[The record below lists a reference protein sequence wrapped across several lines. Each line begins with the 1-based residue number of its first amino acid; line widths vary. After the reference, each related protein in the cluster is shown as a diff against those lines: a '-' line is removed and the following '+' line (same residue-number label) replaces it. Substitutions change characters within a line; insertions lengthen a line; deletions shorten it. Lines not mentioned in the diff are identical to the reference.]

1 MSRHPRDP
9 AIRAVCGRLRRCIGL
24 LLLALPSVGFAQA
37 LPDASAAGAVFQ
49 RMQQLCAADDGKAWG
64 VSLCGPVLLVDPASR
79 QLVASMDGADTAL
92 ERDGPVFRGRLPDN
106 VPVANTAVG
115 WNGRTWTMLM
125 LPLPE
130 DPAAR
135 SILLMHEAWHRI
147 QAGIGL
153 AATHADQDQLE
164 TEQGRTALRLEL
176 RALAAALEATSAEQ
190 QRQAIADA
198 MTFRAWRHARFPQ
211 AAAAED
217 AMERH
222 EGIAEY
228 TGRILA
234 QDDALQARLAA
245 HLRRGDAVTAYA
257 RSFAYYTGP
266 AYGVLLDGAAPG
278 WRSGWNRQDGLPGLL
293 AAALGMQ
300 ADAGDAA
307 FRRAGARH
315 GLAEVAAAEQA
326 RAQHQAG
333 VVAALRARLVDG
345 PVLAVPVNGASFSFD
360 PNRVTPLPP
369 QGAVYGVIRAAAA
382 WGVLEVRGDGLLS
395 TDWKRLSVAHA
406 GVRQT
411 AAGWEGEGW
420 VLTLAPGWALQPGAR
435 HGDWT
440 LRRLE

>member
-1 MSRHPRDP
+1 M
-9 AIRAVCGRLRRCIGL
+9 RAVRGRLRRCIGL
-24 LLLALPSVGFAQA
+24 LLLALPSVASAQA
-37 LPDASAAGAVFQ
+37 LPDASAAGAVFK

-79 QLVASMDGADTAL
+79 QFVASIDGADTAL

-278 WRSGWNRQDGLPGLL
+278 WRSRWNRQDGLPGLL

-326 RAQHQAG
+326 RAAPGRRGGCPARAPGRRPGAGRAGQRCQFQFRSEPGDAVATAGRGVWRDPRRGRLGRAGGARRWAVVHRLEAAVGGPRRGAADGGWLGRRGLGADAGAGLGAAARRAPRRLDAPQAG
-333 VVAALRARLVDG
+333 VSPAA
-345 PVLAVPVNGASFSFD
+345 
-360 PNRVTPLPP
+360 T
-369 QGAVYGVIRAAAA
+369 
-382 WGVLEVRGDGLLS
+382 
-395 TDWKRLSVAHA
+395 T
-406 GVRQT
+406 
-411 AAGWEGEGW
+411 
-420 VLTLAPGWALQPGAR
+420 
-435 HGDWT
+435 
-440 LRRLE
+440 

>member
-1 MSRHPRDP
+1 M
-9 AIRAVCGRLRRCIGL
+9 RAWSGRLRNRIGL
-24 LLLALPSVGFAQA
+24 LLLALPSVAFAQA
-37 LPDASAAGAVFQ
+37 LPDTSAAGAVFQ
-49 RMQQLCAADDGKAWG
+49 RMQQLCVADDGKAWG

-79 QLVASMDGADTAL
+79 QFVASMDGTDTAL
-92 ERDGPVFRGRLPDN
+92 ERDGPVFRGRLPDSM
-106 VPVANTAVG
+106 PVANTAVG

-130 DPAAR
+130 DPVAR

-153 AATHADQDQLE
+153 AAAHADQDQLE

-176 RALAAALEATSAEQ
+176 RALAAAMEATSAEQ
-190 QRQAIADA
+190 RRQASADA
-198 MTFRAWRHARFPQ
+198 MTFRAWRQARYPE

-234 QDDALQARLAA
+234 QDDALETRLAA

-266 AYGVLLDGAAPG
+266 AYGVLLDRAAPG
-278 WRSGWNRQDGLPGLL
+278 WRSGWNRKDGLPQLL
-293 AAALGMQ
+293 AAVLGVQ
-300 ADAGDAA
+300 AEAGDAA
-307 FRRAGARH
+307 FQRAGARH
-315 GLAEVAAAEQA
+315 GLAEVEAGEDA
-326 RAQHQAG
+326 RARHQAG
-333 VVAALRARLVDG
+333 VVAALRTRLVDG
-345 PVLAVPVNGASFSFD
+345 PVLVVPVNGASFSFD

-369 QGAVYGVIRAAAA
+369 QGSVYGVIRAAAA

-395 TDWKRLSVAHA
+395 TDWKRLSVAHTGA
-406 GVRQT
+406 RQT
-411 AAGWEGEGW
+411 AAGWEGDGW
-420 VLTLAPGWALQPGAR
+420 VLNLAPGWMLQPGAR
-435 HGDWT
+435 QGDWT
-440 LRRLE
+440 LRRQE